1 MFSNIRYVLL
11 TATRDRL
18 FFGLLIGVLAAAYI
32 SSVLGS
38 TAMLETEQ
46 MTLSFT
52 AAAARVIIMIGMIV
66 FIGFHMKNAFE
77 AREID
82 VLLSRPI
89 SRTTLVISYWL
100 GFATVA
106 TLLVLPTI
114 VLIVIIGTLNQ
125 TGFMLWSLSLL
136 LESWLV
142 VSMTLF
148 AALTIR
154 SGVGTVLAS
163 LAMYTLSRMMGFFVV
178 VTKTSGML
186 FSDVEVG
193 TGARWLVS
201 GVSTVVPRLD
211 FYAKSSWLIYGPKTY
226 DDLYLFLTQSAVFI
240 PLLIAASAIDFK
252 RKQF

>member
-18 FFGLLIGVLAAAYI
+18 FFGLLVGILGAAYI

-38 TAMLETEQ
+38 TAMLETAQ

-52 AAAARVIIMIGMIV
+52 AASARVIIMVGIIV
-66 FIGFHMKNAFE
+66 FIGFHMRNAFD

-100 GFATVA
+100 GFVVVA
-106 TLLVLPTI
+106 SLLVLPTI
-114 VLIVIIGTLNQ
+114 VLVWVMGTLNQ
-125 TGFMLWSLSLL
+125 TGFILWALSLL

-142 VSMTLF
+142 VSIALF
-148 AALTIR
+148 AALTIK
-154 SGVGTVLAS
+154 SGVGTVLSS
-163 LAMYTLSRMMGFFVV
+163 LAIYTLSRMMGFFVAT
-178 VTKTSGML
+178 TKSGIL
-186 FSDVEVG
+186 FEENKVNVG
-193 TGARWLVS
+193 AQWLM
-201 GVSTVVPRLD
+201 GGISTIVPRLD
-211 FYAKSSWLIYGPKTY
+211 FYAKSNWLIYGAKSY
-226 DDLYLFLTQSAVFI
+226 EDLYLFLIQSAVFI
-240 PLLIAASAIDFK
+240 PLLLAASVIDFK

>member
-18 FFGLLIGVLAAAYI
+18 FIALLIGIAAAAYI

-52 AAAARVIIMIGMIV
+52 AAAARVIIMVGVIV
-66 FIGFHMKNAFE
+66 FIGFHMRNAFD
-77 AREID
+77 AREIN

-89 SRTTLVISYWL
+89 SRTTLVLSYWV
-100 GFATVA
+100 GFAAVA
-106 TLLVLPTI
+106 TCLVLPTVI
-114 VLIVIIGTLNQ
+114 LIAVMGTLNQ
-125 TGFMLWSLSLL
+125 TGFWIWSVSLL

-142 VSMTLF
+142 VSVALF
-148 AALTIR
+148 ASLTIR

-163 LAMYTLSRMMGFFVV
+163 LAIYVLSRMMGFFLM
-178 VTKTSGML
+178 TTTTTSIFKDHTINL
-186 FSDVEVG
+186 G
-193 TGARWLVS
+193 TQWLMK
-201 GVSTVVPRLD
+201 GIALVVPRLD
-211 FYAKSSWLIYGPKTY
+211 FYAKSNWLIYGAKSY
-226 DDLYLFLTQSAVFI
+226 EEVSLFFVQSAIFI
-240 PLLIAASAIDFK
+240 PLLVIAAVIDFK

>member
-18 FFGLLIGVLAAAYI
+18 FFGLLLGILGAAYI

-38 TAMLETEQ
+38 TAMLEPEQ

-52 AAAARVIIMIGMIV
+52 AASARVIIMVGIIV
-66 FIGFHMKNAFE
+66 FIGFHMRNAFD
-77 AREID
+77 AKEID

-89 SRTTLVISYWL
+89 SRTSLVLSYWL
-100 GFATVA
+100 GFAAVA
-106 TLLVLPTI
+106 TLLVLPTVALI
-114 VLIVIIGTLNQ
+114 WFVKVLNV
-125 TGFMLWSLSLL
+125 TGYFIWAASLL

-142 VSMTLF
+142 VSMALF

-163 LAMYTLSRMMGFFVV
+163 MALYTLSRMMGFFLST
-178 VTKTSGML
+178 TKSGIL
-186 FSDVEVG
+186 FSQHEANV
-193 TGARWLVS
+193 
-201 GVSTVVPRLD
+201 VSTELMKVISIVVPRLD
-211 FYAKSSWLIYGPKTY
+211 FFAHSNWLIYGAKSY
-226 DDLYLFLTQSAVFI
+226 DDLTLFLVQGAVFI
-240 PLLIAASAIDFK
+240 PLLIAASVIDFK

>member
-38 TAMLETEQ
+38 TAMLEAAQ
-46 MTLSFT
+46 MSLTFT
-52 AAAARVIIMIGMIV
+52 AASARIIIMIGLIV
-66 FIGFHMKNAFE
+66 FVGFHMKNAFE

-89 SRTTLVISYWL
+89 SRTTLVLSYWL
-100 GFATVA
+100 GFAVVA
-106 TLLVLPTI
+106 CLLVLPT
-114 VLIVIIGTLNQ
+114 VALVALIGTINK
-125 TGFMLWSLSLL
+125 TGFMLWALSLF
-136 LESWLV
+136 LESLMV
-142 VSMTLF
+142 VSLALF

-163 LAMYTLSRMMGFFVV
+163 LAMYTLSRMMGFFVLS
-178 VTKTSGML
+178 TQGNSL
-186 FSDVEVG
+186 FGKVEVG
-193 TGARWLVS
+193 IGARWLMEAI
-201 GVSTVVPRLD
+201 STIVPRLD
-211 FYAKSSWLIYGPKTY
+211 FYAKSSWLIYGAKSY
-226 DDLYLFLTQSAVFI
+226 DDLTLFLMQSAVFI
-240 PLLIAASAIDFK
+240 PLLIAASVIDFK